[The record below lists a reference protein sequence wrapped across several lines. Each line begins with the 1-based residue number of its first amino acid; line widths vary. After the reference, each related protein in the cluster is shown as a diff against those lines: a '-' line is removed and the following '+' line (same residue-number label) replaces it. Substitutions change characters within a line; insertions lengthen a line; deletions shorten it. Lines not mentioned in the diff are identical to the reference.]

1 MSLYNK
7 LVDEYKDILETDF
20 WPLYLARI
28 KQYRDVLSRQCETE
42 DNPTKVQGSLV
53 AIDYILGR
61 NEQPN
66 LAERLLAESKK
77 K

>member
-42 DNPTKVQGSLV
+42 DNPTKVQGSLI
-53 AIDYILGR
+53 AIDFILGR

>member
-7 LVDEYKDILETDF
+7 LVDEFATIADTEF

-42 DNPTKVQGSLV
+42 DNPTKVQGSLI
-53 AIDYILGR
+53 AIDFILGR

>member
-1 MSLYNK
+1 MHLYDRI
-7 LVDEYKDILETDF
+7 LSDYKAIADTEF

-42 DNPTKVQGSLV
+42 DNPTKVQGSLI
-53 AIDYILGR
+53 AIDFILGR

>member
-7 LVDEYKDILETDF
+7 LVDEYKAIADTEF

-42 DNPTKVQGSLV
+42 DNPTKVQGSLI
-53 AIDYILGR
+53 AIDFILGR